1 MFNPEDFLK
10 FTEIIRRQP
19 KLQTEAG
26 IRTAL
31 NRAYYAALVNAK
43 TKLEV
48 LGVIFPDNDTIHQV
62 ISQEVKIRD
71 NVLADILEDLYD
83 YRFDSDFDLNYN
95 VDHSMIA
102 PVIGMAKRF
111 NNRAKS
117 KLK

>member
-1 MFNPEDFLK
+1 MFNPEEFLK

-43 TKLEV
+43 TKLEI
-48 LGVIFPDNDTIHQV
+48 LGITFPSNDTIHQV
-62 ISQEVKIRD
+62 VSQELKQRD
-71 NVLADILEDLYD
+71 NVLADSLEELYD
-83 YRFDSDFDLNYN
+83 YRYDSDFDLNYN
-95 VDHSMIA
+95 VDTAMIA
-102 PVIGMAKRF
+102 PVNGIAKRF